1 MKRSLPELVVL
12 NRQRSVGADLGWLRR
27 FALMALPLCVAESA
41 DGLFAL
47 AALEEVVVTLVSDK
61 RIDAMHRQFMN
72 IAGATDVITFE
83 HGEIII
89 SMDTAER
96 CALEL
101 GHAPMAEAALY
112 LTHGLLHLNG
122 FLDADPLDRER
133 MHGVQ
138 DRIWRGCLER
148 L

>member
-1 MKRSLPELVVL
+1 MKRNLPELVVL
-12 NRQRSVGADLGWLRR
+12 NRQRSVSVDLGWLRR
-27 FALMALPLCVAESA
+27 FALMALPLCLDESA
-41 DGLFAL
+41 DGSFAL
-47 AALEEVVVTLVSDK
+47 GDVEEVVVTLVSDK

-83 HGEIII
+83 HGEIVI

-101 GHAPMAEAALY
+101 GHPTMAEAALY

-133 MHGVQ
+133 MHRVQ
-138 DRIWRGCLER
+138 DGIWKDCLAR
-148 L
+148 V

>member
-1 MKRSLPELVVL
+1 MKRNLPELVVL
-12 NRQRSVGADLGWLRR
+12 NRQRSASVDLGWIRR
-27 FALMALPLCVAESA
+27 FALVALPLCLEKSA

-47 AALEEVVVTLVSDK
+47 GDVEEVVVTLVSDK
-61 RIDAMHRQFMN
+61 RIDAMHRRFMN

-83 HGEIII
+83 HGEIVI
-89 SMDTAER
+89 SMETAER
-96 CALEL
+96 CALEF
-101 GHAPMAEAALY
+101 GHSPMAEAALY

-133 MHGVQ
+133 MHRVQ
-138 DRIWRGCLER
+138 DAVWKDCLAR